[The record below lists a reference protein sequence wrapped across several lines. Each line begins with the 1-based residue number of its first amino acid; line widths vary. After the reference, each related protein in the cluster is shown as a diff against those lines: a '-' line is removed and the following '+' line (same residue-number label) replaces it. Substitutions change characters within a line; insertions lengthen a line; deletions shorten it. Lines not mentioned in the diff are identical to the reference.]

1 VITVFTYW
9 LVFQWKPLCS
19 NFNFNF
25 YLDAASR
32 LCSKYLLQFIARV
45 ARYGKRL
52 VGTA

>member
-9 LVFQWKPLCS
+9 LVFQWKPLHS
-19 NFNFNF
+19 NFEFN
-25 YLDAASR
+25 LDAALR
-32 LCSKYLLQFIARV
+32 LCSKYMLQFTARV